1 MPSSFFPEREP
12 SADRMPEPVSGG
24 RGERGGH
31 STGMKAPNAEQKSQT
46 DRFWG
51 DRVFP
56 DGRKDAGKTEPKS
69 PRKCINLRF

>member
-31 STGMKAPNAEQKSQT
+31 STGMKAPNAEQKSQK

-51 DRVFP
+51 GQGFP
-56 DGRKDAGKTEPKS
+56 GRAERCRENGTEKS
-69 PRKCINLRF
+69 SEMY